1 MPEEHS
7 KKEDAHTA
15 VKSNQTKTNKLNH
28 QNQPNP
34 SRPSLKHSIRQTI
47 ASIQTSNHPLTELP
61 HHYSTPHLLHHLK
74 VLMKP
79 RAMGFL
85 ALPN

>member
-1 MPEEHS
+1 MREEHS

-34 SRPSLKHSIRQTI
+34 LRPSHKLSIRKTI
-47 ASIQTSNHPLTELP
+47 ASIQNSDHPLTDP
-61 HHYSTPHLLHHLK
+61 AHHRSTPQLLQHLK

-79 RAMGFL
+79 RMKGFL